1 MPQIEGFIRRC
12 EEQLEQLRTQLAP
25 LESGNMTIGSRR
37 GNEAWRDITQERIE
51 QIRLN
56 IDNYEAIIER
66 LRKRQAV

>member
-1 MPQIEGFIRRC
+1 
-12 EEQLEQLRTQLAP
+12 
-25 LESGNMTIGSRR
+25 MTIGSRR